1 MHDICLQ
8 TMKINAQNHSL
19 LCQNIWFLEILICS
33 NRIYVDVII
42 FIYMNIITRIV
53 CYCKGRNTYKINDN
67 LSEILHVELKVKKK
81 KIYSNKRFQKT
92 SGKSNLWWLL
102 HRIVPIKK
110 SILYEGLTIVGYS
123 TYL

>member
-81 KIYSNKRFQKT
+81 NFTVTKDFKRLQ
-92 SGKSNLWWLL
+92 GKVISDD
-102 HRIVPIKK
+102 
-110 SILYEGLTIVGYS
+110 SFTE
-123 TYL
+123 